1 MLYWPSAQQSQG
13 LIFPEKLNIP
23 GYSLFIIRLFT
34 LVCMA
39 VIGFVL
45 KSHVIKV
52 KNKIL
57 KTAFLC
63 TCNNILTRQNNARHC
78 DKALRL
84 IENFR
89 NLANNQPLFIIASK
103 LPSCSFKCLQPVVQQ
118 ICKFQHDTY
127 VHPNARQSAKR

>member
-1 MLYWPSAQQSQG
+1 MLYWPSAQQSQS

-23 GYSLFIIRLFT
+23 SYSLFIVRLFT
-34 LVCMA
+34 LVCMG

-52 KNKIL
+52 KNKIF

-63 TCNNILTRQNNARHC
+63 TCKSILRRQNNVRHC

-84 IENFR
+84 IKNFR
-89 NLANNQPLFIIASK
+89 NFANNQPLFIIASK
-103 LPSCSFKCLQPVVQQ
+103 LPSCSQVSAACSAADLQVP
-118 ICKFQHDTY
+118 T
-127 VHPNARQSAKR
+127 